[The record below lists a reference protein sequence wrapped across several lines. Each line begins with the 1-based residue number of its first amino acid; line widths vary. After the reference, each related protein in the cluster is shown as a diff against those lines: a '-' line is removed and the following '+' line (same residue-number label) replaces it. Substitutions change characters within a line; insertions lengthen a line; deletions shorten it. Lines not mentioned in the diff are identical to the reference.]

1 MPVNKKL
8 WIIRLLRQHPQGL
21 SRQEILNAWAD
32 EDDRGRPMP
41 PSTFHDQC
49 NEMMRTYGVRA
60 VQKNGRYTLQHT
72 DSGEADFFNYLL
84 ERNEDFKVAGSLF
97 LPDLHEAIER
107 RRVVKMEYHP
117 PTKAAYE
124 CMLSPY
130 CLRFTHGNAYVVGF
144 SSHHSQVRTFALDR
158 IRYVQQLPQRF
169 TRPADFNAAIYFQHS
184 YGAYGGNDVAPEA
197 VELRCDEWLTSYLRQ
212 RPLHPS
218 QRETAPGCFTLSV
231 ALTKDFVSA
240 LLSFGPTL
248 EVVAPTALR
257 ERLRELAAGVVEVYS
272 S

>member
-1 MPVNKKL
+1 MALNKKL
-8 WIIRLLRQHPQGL
+8 WLIRLLHQHPQGL
-21 SRQEILNAWAD
+21 SRQDILNAWAN

-49 NEMMRTYGVRA
+49 NEMTRIYGVRV

-72 DSGEADFFNYLL
+72 DNEGADFFNFLI
-84 ERNEDFKVAGSLF
+84 ERNEDFNVAGSIF

-107 RRVVKMEYHP
+107 RRVVKMKYHSLN
-117 PTKAAYE
+117 KAPYE

-144 SSHHSQVRTFALDR
+144 SSQHSQVRTFALDR
-158 IRYVQQLPQRF
+158 ICYAQQLPQRF
-169 TRPADFNAAIYFQHS
+169 TRPSDFNAAIYFQHS
-184 YGAYGGNDVAPEA
+184 YGAYGGSDVAPEM
-197 VELRCDEWLTSYLRQ
+197 VEICCDEWLTSYLRQ

-218 QRETAPGCFTLSV
+218 QREASPGSFTLDV

-240 LLSFGPTL
+240 LLAFGPSL
-248 EVVAPTALR
+248 KVVAPTALR
-257 ERLRELAAGVVEVYS
+257 ERLKALAAEVAQLYGA
-272 S
+272 

>member
-1 MPVNKKL
+1 MAINKKL
-8 WIIRLLRQHPQGL
+8 WLIRLLRQRPQGL

-32 EDDRGRPMP
+32 EDNRGRPMP

-49 NEMMRTYGVRA
+49 NEMMRVYGVKA
-60 VQKNGRYTLQHT
+60 VLRNGRYTLEHT
-72 DSGEADFFNYLL
+72 EKDEADFFNYLL
-84 ERNEDFKVAGSLF
+84 ERNEDFSVAGSLF

-117 PTKAAYE
+117 LTKAAYT

-130 CLRFTHGNAYVVGF
+130 CLRFTQGNAYVVGF

-169 TRPADFNAAIYFQHS
+169 TRPTDFNAAIYFQHS
-184 YGAYGGNDVAPEA
+184 YGAFGGEDIAPETN
-197 VELRCDEWLTSYLRQ
+197 ELRCNEWLTSYLRQ

-218 QRETAPGCFTLSV
+218 LRESSPGTFTLNV

-240 LLSFGPTL
+240 LLSFGPAV
-248 EVVAPTALR
+248 EVITPTALC
-257 ERLRELAAGVVEVYS
+257 ERLKALATEIAAKY
-272 S
+272 

>member
-1 MPVNKKL
+1 MAVNKKL
-8 WIIRLLRQHPQGL
+8 WLIRLLHQHPQGL

-84 ERNEDFKVAGSLF
+84 ERNEDFQVARSLF

-107 RRVVKMEYHP
+107 RRVVKMKYQSLNKEP
-117 PTKAAYE
+117 YE
-124 CMLSPY
+124 CSLSPY
-130 CLRFTHGNAYVVGF
+130 CLRFTQGNAYVVGF

-158 IRYVQQLPQRF
+158 ICYVQLLPQRF
-169 TRPADFNAAIYFQHS
+169 TRPATFNAAIYFQHS
-184 YGAYGGNDVAPEA
+184 YGAFGGNDVAPEA

-218 QRETAPGCFTLSV
+218 QRETAPGCFTLNV

-257 ERLRELAAGVVEVYS
+257 ERLRELAEGLVGLY
-272 S
+272 